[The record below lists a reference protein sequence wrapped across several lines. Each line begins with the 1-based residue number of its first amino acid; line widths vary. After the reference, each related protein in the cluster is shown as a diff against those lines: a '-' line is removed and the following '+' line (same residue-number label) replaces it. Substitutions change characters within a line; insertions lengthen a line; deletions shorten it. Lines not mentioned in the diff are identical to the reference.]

1 MWIKLSH
8 LNFSKTY
15 KAAFNCSV
23 LEVEI
28 EMAGLCGILSCFCRT
43 VL

>member
-15 KAAFNCSV
+15 KAAFDCSV
-23 LEVEI
+23 LEI